1 MTFVRRASALV
12 LLAAVGA
19 LLPGRAGAQRPVSPR
34 PASARPA
41 MTRPAPPRPAAR
53 PEAQQGRRIPPLY
66 PVYTPGRGEEEPV
79 DSSGLFF
86 RLDEAST
93 GGVRARTTV
102 ATGRLL
108 TAAESQALLA
118 RLQPLRT
125 RATPSDSFFFPAQT
139 IPPPRAGTTIAE
151 PFPPRDSTAARPGPG
166 APAARTLEVIRRAP
180 EGEVDVGAEVTV
192 TFSQPM
198 VPLGSV
204 GDVAARAVPARITP
218 QPAGRWRWTDARTLK
233 FEPTGRLPMATEYTV
248 EVPAGTRSAT
258 GTPLAAALRWTF
270 STPAAQAIGGSP
282 QPGPTELTPIL
293 VVAFDQ
299 RIDPAAVLRSI
310 RLRAGGV
317 NQAIRLATA
326 REVADDERAKAL
338 TAGQTPGRWLAFRPV
353 APLPRDAEVRV
364 SVGPGTPSAEGPRLT
379 TVEQF
384 WEFRTYGPLRIERES
399 CSCRPGDPF
408 FLQMSNPLD
417 ARAFRPE
424 LVRVEPAIPGMRV
437 SVSGPTL
444 VISGDTR
451 PNTRYT
457 VRLDAAIRD
466 VFGQTLGT
474 PQTRV
479 IAVGAPYAVLNG
491 PSGMIV
497 LDPLAERAISFST
510 QGHQRLRLRINRVEP
525 GDWYRFASLSR
536 GSDAAPAPLPGTS
549 AVDRVVTIDAPPG
562 EEREVRVDLSPGL
575 TNGLGSVAVALEA
588 LDGVEQ
594 YEREQANYVWVQ
606 STRIGLAAFSDATD
620 LLAWATSLVDGAPL
634 AGAEVRLFPT
644 PQTTGAAAAGATS
657 DVRGVA
663 TFALPSGTADQPL
676 LVVRQGADVAF
687 LARGTG
693 GYATWRREETRAAAA
708 WYAFTDRNL
717 YRPGETVRFKGWVRR
732 IAPGKDGGVALLA
745 GTGAR
750 VAWTAFDAR
759 HNEIARGSSALTGL
773 GGFDGSFAI
782 PAGANLGGSQLEIR
796 LEGSA
801 EPLSAA
807 QFTTVYQVQEFRR
820 PEYTVAVSA
829 QEGPHFIGGSAEVT
843 AKASYFAGGA
853 LPGAPV
859 HWQVTATPGSYT
871 PPGWDEWTFGEAPV
885 FFFRAGRGGR
895 GDVRSQALDGATDAA
910 GQHVLRIGFTRGDP
924 PRPYT
929 VEAEATVTDVNR
941 QTWSASTTLL
951 VHPAEVYVG
960 LRTRRAWLQAGDSI
974 DLDLVVVDLD
984 GKPVAGRTL
993 HTSAVRRG
1001 WRQERGEWKE
1011 VVEDSTACVRESAP
1025 QPVRCVFRTAE
1036 AGRYDIEST
1045 TTDARGRTAR
1055 STLTVWVSGGRGFAM
1070 GPEENG
1076 QTEAELIP
1084 DRRSYA
1090 VGDTAR
1096 LLLRTQFVPA
1106 RALLTVRR
1114 EGLVRSEEIRV
1125 AGPLTTLAVPIGEGD
1140 VPNVHVQVDLV
1151 GASDGRHGEGA
1162 RGVSFAVATV
1172 SLSVPP
1178 ATRTL
1183 AVKPLPRD
1191 TAAAP
1196 DAQTEV
1202 AVEVRDPAGR
1212 PVAGAEVALVV
1223 VDEAVLALSGYSIPN
1238 PLGSFYRFRGAGV
1251 SDVRIRPL
1259 VQVVAPDFE
1268 PAPHTLVGRVV
1279 DARNGGFIG
1288 GARVMVEVSGEGTQT
1303 DEAGRFRIASVASGR
1318 HTLLVRYD
1326 GYATAR
1332 VEVVVGETAP
1342 APLRISL
1349 VPLRLDQMAEEVTA
1363 NGARGVLQARAMAG
1377 DAPKA
1382 AYAEVAAPMALPSP
1396 PPPPPAPG
1404 AGPAPIAV
1412 RSNFDPLALFSPVV
1426 VTGPD
1431 GRAAVP
1437 FKLPSNLTRYRVT
1450 AVAVEGGTR
1459 YGLGESGI
1467 TARQPLMVRPSAPR
1481 FLNWGDRFELPVVIQ
1496 NQTGM
1501 PVEVDVAARASG
1513 VNVTETG
1520 RRVTVPAHDRVEVR
1534 LAAEA
1539 VQAGPAFFQVAA
1551 ASSTLADAAE
1561 GELPVYTPATAEAFA
1576 TYGTFTGD
1584 SAQTLP
1590 LQVPADAIPVFGGLE
1605 VSTSSTAL
1613 QELTDALLYLV
1624 RYPYECAEQIASRV
1638 LGVTALRDVLYAFRT
1653 EELPAPEQL
1662 RASVDADVR
1671 ALAAMQNPDG
1681 GFGLWARGDR
1691 SFPYASI
1698 HAAHALQRAKE
1709 KGYAVPEQALARAQ
1723 GYLRAIPGNLPADY
1737 PLDVKRALHAY
1748 ALYVRARMADPAA
1761 GEEVRRFVA
1770 ATPRDSVTVEMA
1782 GWLLSAAT
1790 RYPALTAERD
1800 QLLRT
1805 IDNRA
1810 TETAST
1816 ATFATRYSEG
1826 EYLLLHSQRRTDG
1839 VVLEALLA
1847 ARPENPLV
1855 PKVVRGLLGH
1865 RTRGR
1870 WDNTQENAWV
1880 LLALDRY
1887 FHQFEGQTPEFVARV
1902 WLGERFAGSHPF
1914 SGRQADRW
1922 LVSVP
1927 MRVLQE
1933 DRPGSVT
1940 IGKEGPG
1947 RIYWRAGL
1955 RYAPRNLEL
1964 APLDAGFAVSR
1975 AYEAVDDPGDVS
1987 LGADGRWHVKAG
1999 ARVRVTLTMTAPSR
2013 RLHVALVDPLP
2024 AGFEPVNPELRGARE
2039 TPPRQAGG
2047 ARPLDYGWWWRLYW
2061 YEHQNLRDDRAEAF
2075 TSLLPA
2081 GTYTWSYVARATT
2094 PGQFI
2099 VPPPRAEEM
2108 YSPET
2113 FGRGRTERVV
2123 VEPADEK

>member
-1 MTFVRRASALV
+1 MTFVRRTLALA
-12 LLAAVGA
+12 LLAAA
-19 LLPGRAGAQRPVSPR
+19 PLAAGRAAAQRPVPAR
-34 PASARPA
+34 PSTVRPVPARPA
-41 MTRPAPPRPAAR
+41 TQPG
-53 PEAQQGRRIPPLY
+53 AQQGRRIPPLY
-66 PVYTPGRGEEEPV
+66 PNYRPRGVPVEPE

-86 RLDEAST
+86 RLDQGS
-93 GGVRARTTV
+93 GGAAAVRPSVVR
-102 ATGRLL
+102 GRLL

-125 RATPSDSFFFPAQT
+125 RATPADSFFFPAQT
-139 IPPPRAGTTIAE
+139 LPPPRAGRTIAE
-151 PFPPRDSTAARPGPG
+151 PFPPRDSLAARPGPSG
-166 APAARTLEVIRRAP
+166 PAAPSLEVIRRAP
-180 EGEVDVGAEVTV
+180 EGEVEVGAEVTL

-204 GDVAARAVPARITP
+204 SDVAAQAVPARITP
-218 QPAGRWRWTDARTLK
+218 QPPGRWRWIDARTLK
-233 FEPTGRLPMATEYTV
+233 FEPTGRLPMATVFTV

-270 STPAAQAIGGSP
+270 STPPAQAVGGSP
-282 QPGPTELTPIL
+282 QPGPTGLTPIL

-310 RLRAGGV
+310 RLRAAGAV
-317 NQAIRLATA
+317 RAVRLATA
-326 REVADDERAKAL
+326 AEIAADSMVKAL
-338 TAGQTPGRWLAFRPV
+338 TEGQQPGRWLAFRPV

-379 TVEQF
+379 TDEQF
-384 WEFRTYGPLRIERES
+384 WEFRTYGPLRIENES
-399 CSCRPGDPF
+399 CSCDPGESF
-408 FLQMSNPLD
+408 ILHFNNPLD
-417 ARAFRPE
+417 ARAFRQE
-424 LVRVEPAIPGMRV
+424 MVRVEPAVPGMRAF
-437 SVSGPTL
+437 VSGPLLIVT
-444 VISGDTR
+444 GDTR
-451 PNTRYT
+451 QNTTYT
-457 VRLDAAIRD
+457 VHLDPAIRD
-466 VFGQTLGT
+466 VFGQTLGRPERRT
-474 PQTRV
+474 FE
-479 IAVGAPYAVLNG
+479 VGAPRAELNG

-497 LDPLAERAISFST
+497 LDPLAERAVSFNN
-510 QGHQRLRLRINRVEP
+510 QGHRRLRLRLSRVQPE
-525 GDWYRFASLSR
+525 DWYRFREMRRPER
-536 GSDAAPAPLPGTS
+536 GGSAPMPGTV
-549 AVDRVVTIDAPPG
+549 AVDRVLTVDARPG
-562 EEREVRVDLSPGL
+562 EPRELRVDLTPALSD
-575 TNGLGSVAVALEA
+575 GLGSVAVAVEA
-588 LDGVEQ
+588 LDGESE
-594 YEREQANYVWVQ
+594 YERGQAVYTWVQ

-634 AGAEVRLFPT
+634 AGTQLRLVPD
-644 PQTTGAAAAGATS
+644 PGRADGAAGGTTDA
-657 DVRGVA
+657 RGVA
-663 TFALPSGTADQPL
+663 AFALPPNTGEQPL
-676 LVVRQGADVAF
+676 LIARQGADVAF

-693 GYATWRREETRAAAA
+693 GYATWRRQDGMASAA
-708 WYAFTDRNL
+708 WYTFTDRNL

-732 IAPGKDGGVALLA
+732 ITPGKEGGVTLV
-745 GTGAR
+745 TGRDAK
-750 VAWTAFDAR
+750 VEWKAFDAR
-759 HNEIARGSSALTGL
+759 NNEIAHGTAALTPL
-773 GGFDGSFAI
+773 GGYDGSFTV
-782 PAGANLGGSQLEIR
+782 PAGANLGQSRIELQLADNDER
-796 LEGSA
+796 MSGGEA
-801 EPLSAA
+801 SAA
-807 QFTTVYQVQEFRR
+807 FMVQEFRR
-820 PEYTVAVSA
+820 PEYTVSVTA

-859 HWQVTATPGSYT
+859 HWQVTATPGWYT
-871 PPGWDEWTFGEAPV
+871 PPGWDEWTFGDAPD
-885 FFFRAGRGGR
+885 FFRAGRFGGGEEPR
-895 GDVRSQALDGATDAA
+895 TGALEGATDAS
-910 GQHVLRIGFTRGDP
+910 GQHVLRIGFTAADP
-924 PRPYT
+924 PRPYS
-929 VEAEATVTDVNR
+929 VRAEATVTDVNR
-941 QTWSASTTLL
+941 QTWSASASLL

-974 DLDLVVVDLD
+974 DLDLVLVDLD

-993 HTSAVRRG
+993 RVSAVRRE

-1011 VVEDSTACVRESAP
+1011 VTADSAACVRESAP
-1025 QPVRCVFRTAE
+1025 QPVRCVFRAAE
-1036 AGRYDIEST
+1036 GGRYEIEAT
-1045 TTDARGRTAR
+1045 ATDARGRLTR
-1055 STLTVWVSGGRGFAM
+1055 SGLTIWVSGGRRFAM
-1070 GPEENG
+1070 GPEEENG
-1076 QTEAELIP
+1076 EREAELIP
-1084 DRRSYA
+1084 DRKTYA

-1096 LLLRTQFVPA
+1096 LLLRTQFTPA
-1106 RALLTVRR
+1106 RGLLTIRR
-1114 EGLVRSEEIRV
+1114 NGLVRSQEIGV
-1125 AGPLTTLAVPIGEGD
+1125 VGPMTALAVPIGEGD

-1151 GASDGRHGEGA
+1151 GAADGRHGEGA

-1223 VDEAVLALSGYSIPN
+1223 VDEAVLALSDYHIPD
-1238 PLGSFYRFRGAGV
+1238 PLSAFYGFRGPGV
-1251 SDVRIRPL
+1251 EETQIRPM
-1259 VQVVAPDFE
+1259 VQVVAPDFAPE
-1268 PAPHTLVGRVV
+1268 PHTLVGRVV
-1279 DARNGGFIG
+1279 DARNGGYIG
-1288 GARVMVEVSGEGTQT
+1288 SARVTLAGGGEGVAT
-1303 DEAGRFRIASVASGR
+1303 DDAGRFRLTSVAAGR
-1318 HTLLVRYD
+1318 RTVVVSAI
-1326 GYATAR
+1326 GYQTAR
-1332 VEVVVGETAP
+1332 VEVTVGDAAP

-1349 VPLRLDQMAEEVTA
+1349 VPAALELMAVTVAA
-1363 NGARGVLQARAMAG
+1363 NGGAMQRRAAG
-1377 DAPKA
+1377 FQ
-1382 AYAEVAAPMALPSP
+1382 EMVAAEAPPLMAP
-1396 PPPPPAPG
+1396 PPPPPPPPVPGGAP
-1404 AGPAPIAV
+1404 GPAPIAV
-1412 RSNFDPLALFSPVV
+1412 RSNFDPLALFTPVV
-1426 VTGPD
+1426 TTGPD
-1431 GRAAVP
+1431 GRASVP

-1450 AVAVEGGTR
+1450 AVAVEVGTR
-1459 YGLGESGI
+1459 YGLGESAV

-1513 VNVTETG
+1513 VDVTEPG

-1539 VQAGPAFFQVAA
+1539 VAAGPAFFQVAA

-1590 LQVPADAIPVFGGLE
+1590 LQVPADAIPAFGGLE

-1624 RYPYECAEQIASRV
+1624 RYPYECAEQIASRM
-1638 LGVTALRDVLYAFRT
+1638 LGVTALRDVLQAFRT
-1653 EELPAPEQL
+1653 EELPAPGQL
-1662 RASVDADVR
+1662 QASVERDVR

-1681 GFGLWARGDR
+1681 GFGLWKRGDP

-1698 HAAHALQRAKE
+1698 HAAHALQRAQE
-1709 KGYAVPEQALARAQ
+1709 KGYTVPPEALARAQ
-1723 GYLRAIPGNLPADY
+1723 QYLRAVPGNLPRDY
-1737 PLDVKRALHAY
+1737 PADVKRALHAY
-1748 ALYVRARMADPAA
+1748 ALYVRARMSDA
-1761 GEEVRRFVA
+1761 GAGDGVRRFLA
-1770 ATPRDSVTVEMA
+1770 ATPRDSLTVEMA

-1790 RYPALTAERD
+1790 RYPALAAERD
-1800 QLLRT
+1800 SLLRFV
-1805 IDNRA
+1805 DNRA
-1810 TETAST
+1810 TETAAT

-1865 RTRGR
+1865 RVRGR

-1902 WLGERFAGSHPF
+1902 WLGERFAGSHSF
-1914 SGRQADRW
+1914 AGRQADRW

-1933 DRPGSVT
+1933 ERPGSVT
-1940 IGKEGPG
+1940 VGKEGPG

-1955 RYAPRNLEL
+1955 RYAPRSLDL

-1975 AYEAVDDPGDVS
+1975 SYEAVDDPRDVAR
-1987 LGADGRWHVKAG
+1987 GADGRWRVKAG
-1999 ARVRVTLTMTAPSR
+1999 ARVRVTVTMTAPSR

-2024 AGFEPVNPELRGARE
+2024 AGFEPVNPELLGARE
-2039 TPPRQAGG
+2039 APPEGG
-2047 ARPLDYGWWWRLYW
+2047 ARPVDFGWWWRLYW

-2081 GTYTWSYVARATT
+2081 GTYTYSYLARATT
-2094 PGQFI
+2094 PGEFV

-2123 VEPADEK
+2123 VVPEDER

>member
-1 MTFVRRASALV
+1 MTLVRRTSALL
-12 LLAAVGA
+12 LLAAAGA
-19 LLPGRAGAQRPVSPR
+19 LLPGHAAAQRPATR
-34 PASARPA
+34 PS
-41 MTRPAPPRPAAR
+41 TRPAPTRPATRPAPRPAAQD
-53 PEAQQGRRIPPLY
+53 ARRIPPLY
-66 PVYTPGRGEEEPV
+66 PVYTGGAVPETV

-86 RLDEAST
+86 RLDEAA
-93 GGVRARTTV
+93 GGVRARSTV
-102 ATGRLL
+102 VTGRLL

-125 RATPSDSFFFPAQT
+125 RTTPADSFYFPAQT
-139 IPPPRAGTTIAE
+139 LLSPRAGRTITE
-151 PFPPRDSTAARPGPG
+151 PFPPRDSVARPPG
-166 APAARTLEVIRRAP
+166 RPIIPAAPTLQVIRRAP
-180 EGEVDVGAEVTV
+180 EGEVDVGAEVTI

-204 GDVAARAVPARITP
+204 GDVAAQAVPARITP
-218 QPAGRWRWTDARTLK
+218 RPAGRWRWIDARTLK
-233 FEPTGRLPMATEYTV
+233 FEPTGRMAMATEYTV

-270 STPAAQAIGGSP
+270 STPAAQAVGASP

-310 RLRAGGV
+310 RLRTAGV
-317 NQAIRLATA
+317 DRPVRLATA
-326 REVADDERAKAL
+326 AEVAADSEVKAL

-364 SVGPGTPSAEGPRLT
+364 SVRPGAPSAEGPRLT
-379 TVEQF
+379 TAEQF
-384 WEFRTYGPLRIERES
+384 WEFRTYGPLRVEDQN
-399 CSCRPGDPF
+399 CSCRPGEPF
-408 FLQMSNPLD
+408 FLQLTNPLD

-424 LVRVEPAIPGMRV
+424 MVQVEPSIPGMQV
-437 SVSGPTL
+437 SVSGQYL
-444 VISGDTR
+444 IISGETQQT
-451 PNTRYT
+451 TRYT
-457 VRLDAAIRD
+457 VRLAAAIRD

-479 IAVGAPYAVLNG
+479 FQVGVPGASLSG
-491 PSGMIV
+491 PGGMIV
-497 LDPLAERAISFST
+497 LDPLDERAISFSS
-510 QGHQRLRLRINRVEP
+510 QGHRRLRLRIHRVQPE
-525 GDWYRFASLSR
+525 DWYRFISMNRRRSADPL
-536 GSDAAPAPLPGTS
+536 PLPGTP
-549 AVDRVVTIDAPPG
+549 AVDRVLTIDAPPG
-562 EEREVRVDLSPGL
+562 EERELRVELTPGL
-575 TNGLGSVAVALEA
+575 TNGFGSVAVAVEA
-588 LDGVEQ
+588 LDGNDE
-594 YEREQANYVWVQ
+594 YERDQEAVVWVQ
-606 STRIGLAAFSDATD
+606 STRIGVAAFSDATD

-634 AGAEVRLFPT
+634 AGAEVRLADAERPGG
-644 PQTTGAAAAGATS
+644 PAATT
-657 DVRGVA
+657 DVRGLA
-663 TFALPSGTADQPL
+663 TLAIPASTGEQRL
-676 LVVRQGADVAF
+676 LVVRQGDDVAF

-693 GYATWRREETRAAAA
+693 GYASWQREERTPSAA
-708 WYAFTDRNL
+708 WYTFTDRNL

-732 IAPGKDGGVALLA
+732 IGAEKDGTVSLLTGA
-745 GTGAR
+745 GAR

-759 HNEIARGSSALTGL
+759 SNEIARGTAPLTAL

-782 PAGANLGGSQLEIR
+782 PAGANLGASRINLT
-796 LEGSA
+796 LEGSGEQVA
-801 EPLSAA
+801 DMQSAA
-807 QFTTVYQVQEFRR
+807 AFQVQEFRR
-820 PEYTVAVSA
+820 PEYTVSVTA

-843 AKASYFAGGA
+843 ARAAYFAGGG

-859 HWQVTATPGSYT
+859 HWQVTASPGSYT

-885 FFFRAGRGGR
+885 FFYRAGRGG
-895 GDVRSQALDGATDAA
+895 GPDSRSLSLDGATDAS
-910 GQHVLRIGFTRGDP
+910 GQHVLRIGFTRADP

-929 VEAEATVTDVNR
+929 VNAEATVTDVNR
-941 QTWSASTTLL
+941 QTWTASTALL

-984 GKPVAGRTL
+984 GKTVAGRTVNV
-993 HTSAVRRG
+993 SAVRRG
-1001 WRQERGEWKE
+1001 WRQEQGEWKE

-1025 QPVRCVFRTAE
+1025 QPVRCVFRATDG
-1036 AGRYDIEST
+1036 GRYEVVAT
-1045 TTDARGRTAR
+1045 VTDARGRPAR
-1055 STLTVWVSGGRGFAM
+1055 STLTVWVSGGRRFSM

-1076 QTEAELIP
+1076 QTSAELIP
-1084 DRRSYA
+1084 DRKTYA

-1096 LLLRTQFVPA
+1096 LLLRTQFTPA
-1106 RALLTVRR
+1106 RALLTIRR
-1114 EGLVRSEEIRV
+1114 NGLVRSEEIRV
-1125 AGPLTTLAVPIGEGD
+1125 DGPLTTLAVPIGEAD
-1140 VPNVHVQVDLV
+1140 VPNVVVQVDLV

-1172 SLSVPP
+1172 GLVVPP

-1191 TAAAP
+1191 TAAVP

-1202 AVEVRDPAGR
+1202 SVEVRDPSGR

-1223 VDEAVLALSGYSIPN
+1223 VDEAVLALSGYSIAN
-1238 PLGSFYRFRGAGV
+1238 PLEAFYRSRESGV
-1251 SDVRIRPL
+1251 SEVRIRPL
-1259 VQVVAPDFE
+1259 VRVVAPDFE
-1268 PAPHTLVGRVV
+1268 PAPHTIVGRVV
-1279 DARNGGFIG
+1279 DARNGGYIG
-1288 GARVMVEVSGEGTQT
+1288 GARVELEGLRGIFTRS
-1303 DEAGRFRIASVASGR
+1303 DDAGRFRLDSVPSGPR
-1318 HTLLVRYD
+1318 TVVVTMP
-1326 GYATAR
+1326 GYAAAR
-1332 VEVVVGETAP
+1332 VAVTVREEAP
-1342 APLRISL
+1342 APLRVSL
-1349 VPLRLDQMAEEVTA
+1349 VPQRLAEMAKEQDFAA
-1363 NGARGVLQARAMAG
+1363 NGRAGMVARGVM
-1377 DAPKA
+1377 
-1382 AYAEVAAPMALPSP
+1382 AEVPMAQMAVSAP
-1396 PPPPPAPG
+1396 PPPPPPPG
-1404 AGPAPIAV
+1404 EPAPAPIAV

-1431 GRAAVP
+1431 GRATLP

-1481 FLNWGDRFELPVVIQ
+1481 FLNWGDRFELPVVVQ
-1496 NQTGM
+1496 NQTGA

-1539 VQAGPAFFQVAA
+1539 VRAGPAYFQVAV
-1551 ASSTLADAAE
+1551 ASPTLADAAE

-1590 LQVPADAIPVFGGLE
+1590 LQVPADAIPAFGGLE

-1624 RYPYECAEQIASRV
+1624 RYPYECAEQIASRM
-1638 LGVTALRDVLYAFRT
+1638 LGVVALRDVLQAFRT

-1662 RASVDADVR
+1662 AGSVDRDVR

-1681 GFGLWARGDR
+1681 GFGLWARGER

-1709 KGYAVPEQALARAQ
+1709 KGYTVPPEALARAQ
-1723 GYLRAIPGNLPADY
+1723 DYLRAVPRNLPADY
-1737 PLDVKRALHAY
+1737 PQDVKRALHAY
-1748 ALYVRARMADPAA
+1748 ALYVRARMDDPRA
-1761 GEEVRRFVA
+1761 GDEVRRFVA
-1770 ATPRDSVTVEMA
+1770 ATPRDSMTVEMA

-1790 RYPALTAERD
+1790 RYPVLAAERD
-1800 QLLRT
+1800 LLLRA

-1826 EYLLLHSQRRTDG
+1826 EYLLLHSERRTDG

-1847 ARPENPLV
+1847 AKPDNPLV

-1870 WDNTQENAWV
+1870 WSNTQENAWV

-1887 FHQFEGQTPEFVARV
+1887 FHAFEGQTPEFVARV
-1902 WLGERFAGSHPF
+1902 WLGERFAGSHAF
-1914 SGRQADRW
+1914 TGRQTDRW

-1927 MRVLQE
+1927 MRTLQE

-1947 RIYWRAGL
+1947 RIYYRAGL
-1955 RYAPRNLEL
+1955 RYAPRSLDL

-1975 AYEAVDDPGDVS
+1975 TYEAVDDPREVT

-2039 TPPRQAGG
+2039 TPPAQDGG
-2047 ARPLDYGWWWRLYW
+2047 ARTMEWGWWWRMYW

-2075 TSLLPA
+2075 TSLLTA

-2099 VPPPRAEEM
+2099 APPPRAEEM

-2113 FGRGRTERVV
+2113 FGRGKSERVV
-2123 VEPADEK
+2123 VEPEDET